1 MTLGRR
7 WTVALLTSSGAIQ
20 AGTNALAALLASSLL
35 GPHGRGLMVLGTT
48 MASIAALLA
57 GMGTGPALRA
67 CLPTATRV
75 RRRRLLATFSQW
87 SMLAVLVAAG
97 LAAIGSI
104 LSARVIDSELAEP
117 RYLGALAVVTA
128 GYVALAQLPDL
139 WYAAGRFRAGSSW
152 AAAVAAGGLVGVLG
166 GAVTARSAWVL
177 LLAQG
182 LGMLVVAATQTVH
195 LFVVKLLSAQT
206 ADRAE
211 LSKLLR
217 SGGWALGLTTGLAVT
232 LAADRYALGA
242 FAGPATVGV
251 YSVASSLS
259 GTPRLIP
266 TALGQLLNREV
277 ASGGGR
283 TVALRARRFAV
294 WSAIVLGLG
303 VAAGGWLLIVPVF
316 GDGFADARPLLL
328 VLLMAEVAF
337 APFAV
342 ASRGLLGGGWMRTA
356 AGLGV
361 GAGVA
366 AAAVFAVGVL
376 FWGAYGAAFAS
387 IGLYGG
393 MSLVSWTLLRRRMA
407 LAERTADRTPAEA
420 AKQTVDAKS

>member
-1 MTLGRR
+1 MTSGRR

-75 RRRRLLATFSQW
+75 RRRRLLATFTQW
-87 SMLAVLVAAG
+87 SMLAVVVAAG
-97 LAAIGSI
+97 LAAIGSV
-104 LSARVIDSELAEP
+104 LSARVIDPELAEP
-117 RYLGALAVVTA
+117 RFLVAIAVVTV
-128 GYVALAQLPDL
+128 GHVALVQFPDL
-139 WYAAGRFRAGSSW
+139 WYAAGRFRAGGSW
-152 AAAVAAGGLVGVLG
+152 AAAVAAGGLAGVLG

-182 LGMLVVAATQTVH
+182 VGMLVVAAVQTAH
-195 LFVVKLLSAQT
+195 LSVVKLLA
-206 ADRAE
+206 ARAGDRTE
-211 LSKLLR
+211 LSSLLC

-259 GTPRLIP
+259 GMPRLIP
-266 TALGQLLNREV
+266 TALGQILNREV

-283 TVALRARRFAV
+283 GVALRARRLAV

-316 GDGFADARPLLL
+316 GAGFADARPLLL
-328 VLLMAEVAF
+328 VLLVAEVAF

-342 ASRGLLGGGWMRTA
+342 ASRALLGGGWMGTA
-356 AGLGV
+356 GVLGV
-361 GAGVA
+361 GSGVA
-366 AAAVFAVGVL
+366 AAGVFAVGVRL
-376 FWGAYGAAFAS
+376 WGAYGAALAS
-387 IGLYGG
+387 VALYGG
-393 MSLVSWTLLRRRMA
+393 MSLVSWRLLRRRLA
-407 LAERTADRTPAEA
+407 VAERVADRMATEA
-420 AKQTVDAKS
+420 AKPTLAVKS